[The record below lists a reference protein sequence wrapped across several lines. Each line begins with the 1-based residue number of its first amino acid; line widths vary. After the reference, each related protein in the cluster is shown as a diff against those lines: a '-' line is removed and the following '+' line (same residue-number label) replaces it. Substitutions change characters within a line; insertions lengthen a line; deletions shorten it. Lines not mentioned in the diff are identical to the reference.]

1 MQRRLLNLTYHSS
14 AGVMLSEKNIDRLV
28 EKLSRMRGA
37 ALKMGQMLSIQG
49 IQAANSGQSMLPPQ
63 LEQVLLRVHDSA
75 NYMPEWQM
83 EQVMKEQLGS
93 DWKSQ
98 FSSFD
103 PVPIAAA
110 SIGQV
115 HAATLASNGMA
126 LAIKIQYPGIVE
138 SIDSDLNNLKTL
150 VTFSNLLP
158 KGLYLD
164 NTIRVT
170 KQELAWECD
179 YLREASNATRFKE
192 LLSGDERFKVPAV
205 VKELS
210 TRMVLVSERLT
221 GQVLSKAPNESQEMK
236 NKVMI
241 MHNYLEIQ

>member
-1 MQRRLLNLTYHSS
+1 
-14 AGVMLSEKNIDRLV
+14 
-28 EKLSRMRGA
+28 
-37 ALKMGQMLSIQG
+37 
-49 IQAANSGQSMLPPQ
+49 
-63 LEQVLLRVHDSA
+63 
-75 NYMPEWQM
+75 
-83 EQVMKEQLGS
+83 MKEQLGS
-93 DWKSQ
+93 EWRAN

-115 HAATLASNGMA
+115 HAATLASTGMP

-179 YLREASNATRFKE
+179 YDREADNAIRFKT
-192 LLSGDERFKVPAV
+192 LLSGDERYKVPAV
-205 VKELS
+205 VKDLS
-210 TRMVLVSERLT
+210 TRMVLICERLR
-221 GQVLSKAPNESQEMK
+221 GQVLSKALNEPQDLK
-236 NKVMI
+236 NKVM
-241 MHNYLEIQ
+241 